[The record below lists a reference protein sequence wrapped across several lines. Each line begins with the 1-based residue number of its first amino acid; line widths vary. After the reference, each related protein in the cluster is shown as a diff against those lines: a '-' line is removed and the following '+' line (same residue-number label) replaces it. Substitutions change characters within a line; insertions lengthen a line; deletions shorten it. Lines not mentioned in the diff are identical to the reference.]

1 LSGPELWL
9 VLAISLDG
17 RLAPAA
23 GGAAQLGG
31 AGDRRAL
38 EEALAWADGCL
49 IAAGTLRL
57 HGSTCL
63 IHQPDLLE
71 QRRLQ
76 GRAPQPVAIAV
87 SRSGQFSPDLPFF
100 AQPLERWLLVPM
112 ATPGGPLLSV
122 MADLDRAS
130 GPLGAGFQRQLPL
143 QAWPDTL
150 ASLAAAGLQ
159 RLLLLGGAQLASSV
173 LAADAVDGLQLTL
186 CPTLLGGQH
195 TWIPA
200 KHLLPQGLE
209 GAAWQLEQSRPLGGD
224 EVLLRYRRARSA

>member
-1 LSGPELWL
+1 MSRPELWL

-31 AGDRRAL
+31 PGDRRAL

-49 IAAGTLRL
+49 IGAGTLRM

-63 IHQPDLLE
+63 IHQTDLLE
-71 QRRLQ
+71 QRRRQ
-76 GRAPQPVAIAV
+76 GRSPQPAALVV

-100 AQPLERWLLVPM
+100 VQPLERWLLAPT
-112 ATPGGPLLSV
+112 AKPGGPLLSV
-122 MADLDRAS
+122 MADLDSAS
-130 GPLGAGFQRQLPL
+130 GPVGGGFQRQLPL
-143 QAWPDTL
+143 QPWPETL
-150 ASLAAAGLQ
+150 ANLAAAGLR
-159 RLLLLGGAQLASSV
+159 RLLLLGGAQLAASV
-173 LAADAVDGLQLTL
+173 LTADAVDGLQLTL
-186 CPTLLGGQH
+186 CPTLLGGGH

-200 KHLLPQGLE
+200 ERLLPQGLE
-209 GAAWQLEQSRPLGGD
+209 GATWRLEQSRLLGDG

>member
-49 IAAGTLRL
+49 IGASTLRK

-63 IHQPDLLE
+63 IHEADLLE

-87 SRSGQFSPDLPFF
+87 SRSAAWPAELPFF
-100 AQPLERWLLVPM
+100 TQPLERWLLAP
-112 ATPGGPLLSV
+112 AAQPDGLEHGAERPL
-122 MADLDRAS
+122 
-130 GPLGAGFQRQLPL
+130 PNGFQRQLPL

-200 KHLLPQGLE
+200 NHLLPQGLE
-209 GAAWQLEQSRPLGGD
+209 RAAWQLEQSRPLGGD